1 MYTIF
6 LSLLS
11 STALF
16 SLRNENISFY
26 SELVKLN
33 TIIEFTLFFF
43 FFLLLYNFLWS
54 KRIAILLGLIFTGF
68 AVNYFIISRS
78 FFSIY
83 PLLVEFSILIILLII
98 YFFERLF
105 FLDFDML
112 SKCDFW
118 ISVGLFIYFTGN
130 FFYLI
135 FSLSKISQADKLNL
149 LLIYCSITI
158 IKNIIISIGLSLP
171 EKPKNPDNF
180 LPFPDELEFNTIQN
194 THNLG

>member
-1 MYTIF
+1 
-6 LSLLS
+6 
-11 STALF
+11 
-16 SLRNENISFY
+16 
-26 SELVKLN
+26 
-33 TIIEFTLFFF
+33 
-43 FFLLLYNFLWS
+43 
-54 KRIAILLGLIFTGF
+54 
-68 AVNYFIISRS
+68 
-78 FFSIY
+78 
-83 PLLVEFSILIILLII
+83 
-98 YFFERLF
+98 
-105 FLDFDML
+105 ML